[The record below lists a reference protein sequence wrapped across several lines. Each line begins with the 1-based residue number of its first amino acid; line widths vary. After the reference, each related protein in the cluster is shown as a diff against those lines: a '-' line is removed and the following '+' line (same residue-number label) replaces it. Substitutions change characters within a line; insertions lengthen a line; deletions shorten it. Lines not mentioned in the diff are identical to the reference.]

1 MSIHPDDPTMMMPG
15 ESIEDFISRCMSSLN
30 FDFIK
35 SVKLSNGVNQKAR
48 LDNVYRQI
56 LHAVDNQIHREDQQ
70 ELLKHILDLAYNVHW
85 SVHLLRQSEES
96 KMPGEKYMDYA
107 NRVKFTLEELLR
119 DSFEEERR
127 KLEVAYGLVD
137 AISALLIAELIAF
150 GVKPDP
156 NFNQEAKIIRKL
168 IANLL
173 TNLVYG
179 NAQSK
184 RQLCNY
190 PGFVHHVASIINE
203 NEFLTV
209 FYAAL
214 IRNLS
219 WMADN
224 SMAKRLSEVVP
235 GLTNAA
241 VKAHRRNDQ
250 KCLMAALSALWNLG
264 SHSIENKQAVCEA
277 DKFLPMVI
285 SLLDC
290 SPANTL
296 MVENAS
302 GVLKYA
308 CGYIVKKPSLLKQL
322 HGNKLIKQLLILLN
336 SPSFTVVNNA
346 LNALSQLAESDVETQ
361 TKLLKNQQAMALLE
375 GLRNSARED
384 IRNSVKQVF
393 THLNSSPVAA
403 YTYSTLHPARSH
415 GNARYY
421 SPRTESSYSGT
432 STLVGSS
439 RQNWNCRPMNL
450 YQNGGYAQH
459 DTLPRSMKIF
469 HDPTPVRNPL
479 NLHLSRGVSL
489 PPEENIFLRESE
501 IQNEAGRGI
510 PESLLG
516 TRSGSVESLNDEV
529 NNVSWQSSVNT
540 DVVNSAEM
548 SPVSESDL
556 PDSPTEFAA
565 QQVVRQAIKAEED
578 YYGSLEPVD
587 EVLSRVINSA
597 LPKPSTPRS
606 SNIPSSHTT
615 PHLPKGT
622 RLQTLPIMEQ
632 KLELPRSPDICSDI
646 DFDDSITVE
655 EQDQQPSPPRASAS
669 SSVASD
675 AGSSTNTDGSTTTDS
690 KNGVPSTVESSFPP
704 HHLPA
709 VKTNENAAAQPPRD
723 LIEAMKASS
732 LLQSERTME
741 NIRDASCLYQK
752 ENSDED
758 AELSD
763 DSYCCTTAQ
772 VIALEDLTALPEDVD
787 QAFLAEKL
795 IIDCGSL
802 SRRNSPRSQPSSIPK
817 SSSTLLPKERTQN
830 VKIGLLS
837 AATIKRLSKSRHP
850 LPMVPPKQPAK
861 ASKSPNSSKAAR
873 VSPFN
878 YKEPARTPNSPE
890 KGQAPGNKL
899 LVTTV

>member
-1 MSIHPDDPTMMMPG
+1 MP
-15 ESIEDFISRCMSSLN
+15 
-30 FDFIK
+30 
-35 SVKLSNGVNQKAR
+35 Q
-48 LDNVYRQI
+48 
-56 LHAVDNQIHREDQQ
+56 
-70 ELLKHILDLAYNVHW
+70 
-85 SVHLLRQSEES
+85 
-96 KMPGEKYMDYA
+96 EKYMDYA

-127 KLEVAYGLVD
+127 KLEVAYGKCSYIETAGDDYMSVAGLVD
-137 AISALLIAELIAF
+137 TIAALLVAELVAF

-156 NFNQEAKIIRKL
+156 GVNQEAKLIRKL

-190 PGFVHHVASIINE
+190 PGFVHHVTGIIND

-224 SMAKRLSEVVP
+224 SMAKKLSEIVP
-235 GLTNAA
+235 ALTNAA
-241 VKAHRRNDQ
+241 VKAHKRSDQ

-264 SHSIENKQAVCEA
+264 SHSMENKQAICEA
-277 DKFLPMVI
+277 DKFLPTVI
-285 SLLDC
+285 GLLDC
-290 SPANTL
+290 VPANTL

-308 CGYIVKKPSLLKQL
+308 CGYIVKRPHLLKQL
-322 HGNKLIKQLLILLN
+322 HGNKLVKQLLILLN

-346 LNALSQLAESDVETQ
+346 LNALSQLAENDAETQ
-361 TKLLKNQQAMALLE
+361 AKLLKNQQAMALLE

-393 THLNSSPVAA
+393 THLNSSPLAA
-403 YTYSTLHPARSH
+403 YTYSMPHSARTH
-415 GNARYY
+415 GSSRLYY
-421 SPRTESSYSGT
+421 SPRTESSYSGA

-439 RQNWNCRPMNL
+439 KQSWNCRPANV
-450 YQNGGYAQH
+450 YQNGSYAQH

-469 HDPTPVRNPL
+469 HDPTPVRNNPL
-479 NLHLSRGVSL
+479 NLHLSRGISL
-489 PPEENIFLRESE
+489 PPEENIFLRENDIE
-501 IQNEAGRGI
+501 NEAGRGI

-565 QQVVRQAIKAEED
+565 QQVVRRTIKAEED

-606 SNIPSSHTT
+606 NLMASNHTT
-615 PHLPKGT
+615 PHLPKGI

-655 EQDQQPSPPRASAS
+655 EQDHQPSPPRASAS

-675 AGSSTNTDGSTTTDS
+675 AGSSTNTDGSTADS
-690 KNGVPSTVESSFPP
+690 KNGMPSTAGSSFPP
-704 HHLPA
+704 HHSQA
-709 VKTNENAAAQPPRD
+709 VKTNESAAPPPRD
-723 LIEAMKASS
+723 LMEAMKASS

-741 NIRDASCLYQK
+741 NVRDASCLYQHR
-752 ENSDED
+752 DED
-758 AELSD
+758 DDGELSD

-772 VIALEDLTALPEDVD
+772 VIALEDLTALPDDVD

-802 SRRNSPRSQPSSIPK
+802 SRRNRLVSFAFECRLLRSSFSPRTQGSSIPK
-817 SSSTLLPKERTQN
+817 PSSTAPSKERTQN

-850 LPMVPPKQPAK
+850 LPMVPQKPPKVSQ
-861 ASKSPNSSKAAR
+861 SPNSSKAAR

-878 YKEPARTPNSPE
+878 YKEPARAPNSPE
-890 KGQAPGNKL
+890 KSQTAGSKL
-899 LVTTV
+899 VVTTV